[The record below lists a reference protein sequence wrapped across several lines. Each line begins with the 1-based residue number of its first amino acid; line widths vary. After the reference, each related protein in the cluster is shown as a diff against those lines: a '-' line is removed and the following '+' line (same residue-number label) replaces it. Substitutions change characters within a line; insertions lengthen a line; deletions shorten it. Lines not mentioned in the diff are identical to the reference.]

1 MAVPA
6 IPNGALPGA
15 EGGAEP
21 PFGTVLRGYER
32 RQVDDYVARLHS
44 ETEALRA
51 QLAEAERQRQL
62 ATEHAEATEQ
72 ENRQLRSNAGP
83 EAPPQEGFGLRAERL
98 LRLAEQEASETRA
111 RTSHESFALLE
122 KTRGDTETH
131 RHTVEQSLIV
141 RAAQLDQVAGRR
153 SGELQ
158 EREQQ
163 IAAQLDA
170 AHAEAA
176 QLHAAATRAAD
187 RLLQESE
194 ATADEIRIRAQTSAK
209 KTHDQAE
216 QDLMRL
222 SAVRGNVHDA
232 LARLAETLINELPPG
247 TQQPLR
253 TEAHRRVADQP
264 TDA

>member
-6 IPNGALPGA
+6 IPNGALPGTDD
-15 EGGAEP
+15 GAEP

-44 ETEALRA
+44 ETETLRA

-72 ENRQLRSNAGP
+72 ENRQLRSNASP
-83 EAPPQEGFGLRAERL
+83 EATSPQEGFGMRAERL
-98 LRLAEQEASETRA
+98 LRLAEQEASETRS
-111 RTSHESFALLE
+111 RTSRESFALLE

-141 RAAQLDQVAGRR
+141 RAAELDQVAGRR
-153 SGELQ
+153 AGELQ

-176 QLHAAATRAAD
+176 QLHAAASRAAD

-194 ATADEIRIRAQTSAK
+194 ATADEIRIRAHTAAK

-216 QDLMRL
+216 HDLMRL
-222 SAVRGNVHDA
+222 SALRGDVHNA

-247 TQQPLR
+247 AAGAPPRSSRPLR
-253 TEAHRRVADQP
+253 T
-264 TDA
+264 TT